1 MKRSPAAAAAL
12 LLCASLAA
20 CSTATKKTFGL
31 EANPPDAFDVGTQA
45 PLSLPPEL
53 GVMQPP
59 NPGQPR
65 PQQVDAAQAGADTLD
80 PDNALAPAPGNT
92 TPGEQALLSEAGPA
106 PPPGIRATVNQNA
119 LVASRPPGFVA
130 KLMDT
135 APSPAPTVDAAA
147 EQKRL
152 QEDEAL
158 GQPATAG
165 STPQD
170 SNKQPG
176 FFSRIL
182 GIF

>member
-1 MKRSPAAAAAL
+1 MKRSPAAAATL

-20 CSTATKKTFGL
+20 CSSATKKTFGL

-53 GVMQPP
+53 GVLPTP

-65 PQQVDAAQAGADTLD
+65 PQQVDAAQAGADALD
-80 PDNALAPAPGNT
+80 PDNALTPAPGNT
-92 TPGEQALLSEAGPA
+92 TPGEEALLAQAGPT
-106 PPPGIRATVNQNA
+106 PPPSIRATVNQSA
-119 LVASRPPGFVA
+119 LVASKPPGFVA
-130 KLMDT
+130 KLMGT
-135 APSPAPTVDAAA
+135 APAPAPTVDAAA

-158 GQPATAG
+158 GEPATAG